1 MYAIRSYYVLMFM
14 VAGIY
19 FVRQLL
25 LYVFTKLLVHVRS
38 KLALSLAF
46 LLMAAFL
53 SAFLDALTVIAV
65 VISIASGFYAIYH
78 KVVSQHPV
86 EHDVNNDEHI
96 KEAHHKADLE
106 QFRAFLRS
114 LLMHAGVGTALGG
127 VCTLVGE
134 PQNLI
139 IGEQAGWNFAEFALR
154 VAPVSVPVFF
164 CGLLVCVLVEK
175 LKWFGY
181 GAALPSSVHGILK
194 EYSDHEDKQSY
205 NFV

>member
-1 MYAIRSYYVLMFM
+1 MSRWINRPRRTP
-14 VAGIY
+14 AG
-19 FVRQLL
+19 RPW
-25 LYVFTKLLVHVRS
+25 TKLLVHVRS

-139 IGEQAGWNFAEFALR
+139 IGEQAGWNFAEF
-154 VAPVSVPVFF
+154 VITSYSIHYT
-164 CGLLVCVLVEK
+164 K
-175 LKWFGY
+175 LY
-181 GAALPSSVHGILK
+181 DSCSRASR
-194 EYSDHEDKQSY
+194 
-205 NFV
+205 